1 MLQLLPWLL
10 GALALF
16 CLVIVAKPGLF
27 RDWTVRLSGTHG
39 RSADDR
45 RTRLGDLPR
54 PAVRV
59 IYLGVAVLLA
69 VVAFQVPGWI
79 AADDVC
85 DQIEQVYDAA
95 GDGWDLD
102 AARTAAAERGLEIE
116 AKARTS
122 GSTKITTVT
131 VTKDG
136 REVASWRT
144 GAVSSGVSC
153 E

>member
-16 CLVIVAKPGLF
+16 CLVIVAKPDLF
-27 RDWTVRLSGTHG
+27 RSWTMRLSDGDR
-39 RSADDR
+39 RSSDDR
-45 RTRLGDLPR
+45 RVRLGDLPSGL
-54 PAVRV
+54 VRV

-69 VVAFQVPGWI
+69 VFAFHVHSWI

-85 DQIEQVYDAA
+85 EQVEQVYDAA

-102 AARTAAAERGLEIE
+102 AARAAAAERGLEIE
-116 AKARTS
+116 AKVSTS
-122 GSTKITTVT
+122 GSTTITTVT
-131 VTKDG
+131 VRQDG
-136 REVASWRT
+136 RVVAGWRT